1 MATVRVPD
9 EPSLEQLRK
18 RAKDLRNQARAGAP
32 DALALVGAH
41 HPDGPHAPS
50 LAGAQLVV
58 ARSHGF
64 PSWSALKRHIET
76 IERYRRAPDQVAA
89 TDSLADEFLSLACL
103 RYGHDD
109 NPARWQR
116 AAELLAAHPQ
126 LTATSVHAAAAAAD
140 VDALSVLLAEDP
152 APATAEGGPF
162 RWEPLLYLAYARHD
176 PGISAEATVRAA
188 RLLIDCGADPNA
200 GYLWHGLTS
209 PFTALAGALGGG
221 EGAQP
226 AHPQADA
233 LARTL
238 LSAGADPNDAQA
250 LYNRQFG
257 ADDYHLVL
265 LLDHGLGH
273 GEGGPWRARLGGA
286 IPSPADLIRDQLWW
300 AVTHDLADRVRL
312 LAERGADLR
321 APFQFADDTPA
332 YLRAWRGSTPAQ
344 LAATCGSTRVLA
356 YLAAHGTPAPPA
368 DGADG
373 LIAAALAGD
382 HATVDR
388 LRQHADAAREQRPG
402 LIVWAAARRAWHA
415 VPLLAELGFDVNA
428 LGRADVPL
436 EQEWETA
443 LHQAA
448 ATDDLP
454 GARLLIDLGADPGI
468 HDARFGD
475 TALGW
480 AEHFHHRHVAE
491 FLRPLTG

>member
-1 MATVRVPD
+1 MATVRLPGD
-9 EPSLEQLRK
+9 PSLEQLRK
-18 RAKDLRNQARAGAP
+18 RAKDLREQARAGAP

-76 IERYRRAPDQVAA
+76 IERYRRVPDRIVA
-89 TDSLADEFLSLACL
+89 THSFADEFLSLACL

-109 NPARWQR
+109 DPVRWQR
-116 AAELLAAHPQ
+116 AAELLTAHPQ
-126 LTATSVHAAAAAAD
+126 LTEASVHVAAAAAD
-140 VDALSVLLAEDP
+140 ADALRVLLAAD
-152 APATAEGGPF
+152 AALATAEGGPF
-162 RWEPLLYLAYARHD
+162 RWEPLLYLAYARHNPD
-176 PGISAEATVRAA
+176 ISAEATVRAT
-188 RLLIDCGADPNA
+188 RLLIEHGADPNA
-200 GYLWHGLTS
+200 GYLWHGLAS
-209 PFTALAGALGGG
+209 PFTTLAGALGGG

-257 ADDYHLVL
+257 ADDHHL
-265 LLDHGLGH
+265 LLLLEHGLGR
-273 GEGGPWRARLGGA
+273 GDGGPWRARLGGA

-300 AVTHDLADRVRL
+300 AITHDLADRVRL
-312 LAERGADLR
+312 LAEHGADLR
-321 APFQFADDTPA
+321 APFQFDEHRPA
-332 YLRAWRGSTPAQ
+332 YQAVWSGTTPKR
-344 LAATCGSTRVLA
+344 LAAVCGSARVLA
-356 YLAAHGTPAPPA
+356 LLAAGGVPSPLG
-368 DGADG
+368 DGVDG

-382 HATVDR
+382 HATVNR
-388 LRQHADAAREQRPG
+388 LRQHAAEARRQRPG
-402 LIVWAAARRAWHA
+402 LIVWAAGRSAWHA
-415 VPLLAELGFDVNA
+415 VPLLVELGFDVNA

-436 EQEWETA
+436 EQEWESA

-448 ATDDLP
+448 AADDLAS
-454 GARLLIDLGADPGI
+454 ARMLIELGADPNI

-475 TALGW
+475 TPLGW
-480 AEHFHHRHVAE
+480 AEHFGHRQVAD